1 MLHIVF
7 IMLIVACAML
17 VAHELGHV
25 VVTRMLGGQW
35 LGVERQGFL
44 IGVQLSVDRL
54 STSQVAL
61 TLAAGPAAEILIV
74 LICSL
79 VAPQYYA
86 LWVLILAFQWIGNVI
101 PWHVIPNDGTRL
113 WQLWQHGIIS
123 THRQPVKT

>member
-7 IMLIVACAML
+7 TMFIVACAML
-17 VAHELGHV
+17 AAHEFGHV
-25 VVTRMLGGQW
+25 VVTKLLGGQW

-44 IGVQLSVDRL
+44 IGVRLSVDSL
-54 STSQVAL
+54 SISQVAL
-61 TLAAGPAAEILIV
+61 TLAAGPAAEIVIV

-86 LWVLILAFQWIGNVI
+86 LWVLILALQWIGNVI

-113 WQLWQHGIIS
+113 WQLWQHGMIKA
-123 THRQPVKT
+123 TRQPAKT